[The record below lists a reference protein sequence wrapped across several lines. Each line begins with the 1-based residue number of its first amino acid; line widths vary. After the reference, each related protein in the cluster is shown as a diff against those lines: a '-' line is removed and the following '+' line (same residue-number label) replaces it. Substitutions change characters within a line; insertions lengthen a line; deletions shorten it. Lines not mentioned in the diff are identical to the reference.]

1 VKNNLTSSFEINDVI
16 KRTHNSKSN
25 ESITNNPLHNSIPLY
40 QSNSASALNENSI
53 PYERFNS
60 NGNST
65 SFEPQLINDDQDDS
79 SSSDSSRC
87 STPESEHLKLPRLIS
102 LDNNDDGDDPLLPSP
117 IVLNVINTS
126 VVTPTPRLIPQVDSK
141 IKQLQSTLQHKVQIF
156 DGKRMDPRDDCGPQ
170 MEIKK
175 LVQQFDPLDE
185 SNKFEKNSDDLF
197 STSPNIADRHPSLRE
212 SIATNRVST
221 ILQNIQSNYGT
232 TSRFVLRPNYST
244 PDQSQ
249 PNNLIHFSPSTP
261 TTSVGLIPQ
270 KCTIIPDDTSSS
282 FDPLAPKNDK
292 LFFPDNR
299 SKSTETNGSNL
310 IDF

>member
-1 VKNNLTSSFEINDVI
+1 M
-16 KRTHNSKSN
+16 
-25 ESITNNPLHNSIPLY
+25 
-40 QSNSASALNENSI
+40 
-53 PYERFNS
+53 
-60 NGNST
+60 
-65 SFEPQLINDDQDDS
+65 
-79 SSSDSSRC
+79 
-87 STPESEHLKLPRLIS
+87 
-102 LDNNDDGDDPLLPSP
+102 
-117 IVLNVINTS
+117 INTS

-156 DGKRMDPRDDCGPQ
+156 DGKRMDPRDNCGPQ

-261 TTSVGLIPQ
+261 TTSVGLIPK
-270 KCTIIPDDTSSS
+270 KCTIIPDDASSS